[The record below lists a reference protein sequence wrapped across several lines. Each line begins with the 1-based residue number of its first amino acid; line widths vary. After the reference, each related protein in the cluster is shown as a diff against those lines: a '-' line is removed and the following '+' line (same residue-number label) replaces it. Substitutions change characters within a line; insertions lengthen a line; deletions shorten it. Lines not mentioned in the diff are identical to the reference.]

1 MPKNK
6 IKKTTARLSNK
17 AKQSNSRSLKKVD
30 DSKFPQ
36 GQIEIYQTKDNKTEI
51 AVRFESE
58 SFWLSLNQIAELFDR
73 DKSVI
78 SRHLKNI
85 FVDEE
90 LDKNQ
95 VVAFF
100 ATTASDAKTYQIEY
114 FNLDAIISV
123 GYRVNSKKGTQFRKW
138 ATERLKDYLVKG
150 FTVNEKR
157 VKEYQKNLVE
167 LQKTIKLIQDS
178 VDSKQ
183 LSNQESKGFLDII
196 TNYTNS
202 FILLNQFDGD
212 SLNLNKLDKNIVY
225 EISFNEAV
233 EAITQLKKQL
243 LKKKEASTL
252 FGNQKDQSFAG
263 ILGNIT
269 QSFHGKYLY
278 KTIEEQASHLLYF
291 VIKNHPFSDGNKRI
305 GAFLFIWFL
314 NKNKH
319 ALKKSGELK
328 INDNGLVALALL
340 VAQSNPKEKDLMIKL
355 IINLIN
361 EQ

>member
-1 MPKNK
+1 MTNKNT
-6 IKKTTARLSNK
+6 KKTNLPNLENK
-17 AKQSNSRSLKKVD
+17 
-30 DSKFPQ
+30 
-36 GQIEIYQTKDNKTEI
+36 IEIYQSKDGAIEFNADIKNHNI
-51 AVRFESE
+51 WASQG
-58 SFWLSLNQIAELFDR
+58 QIVNLFKIDQ
-73 DKSVI
+73 SVA
-78 SRHLKNI
+78 SRHIKNI
-85 FVDEE
+85 FKDGEVDESNMQKMHIANSDKPVTFYS
-90 LDKNQ
+90 LD
-95 VVAFF
+95 VILA
-100 ATTASDAKTYQIEY
+100 
-114 FNLDAIISV
+114 V
-123 GYRVNSKKGTQFRKW
+123 GYRTNSKTAIEFRKW

-150 FTVNEKR
+150 FAVNEKR
-157 VKEYQKNLVE
+157 VKEYQKNLTE

-196 TNYTNS
+196 TNYANS
-202 FILLNQFDGD
+202 FVLLNQFDSD
-212 SLNLNKLDKNIVY
+212 NLHLSKLDKNITY
-225 EISFNEAV
+225 EISYDEACK
-233 EAITQLKKQL
+233 AITELKKQL
-243 LKKKEASTL
+243 IKKKEATTL

-269 QSFHGKYLY
+269 QSFGGNYLY

-319 ALKKSGELK
+319 SLKKSGELK

-340 VAQSNPKEKDLMIKL
+340 VASSNPKEKALMIKL